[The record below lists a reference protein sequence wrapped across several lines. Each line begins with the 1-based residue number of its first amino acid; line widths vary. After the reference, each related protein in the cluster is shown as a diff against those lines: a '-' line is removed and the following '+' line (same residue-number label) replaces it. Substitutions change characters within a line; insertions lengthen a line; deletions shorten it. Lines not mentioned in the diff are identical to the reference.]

1 MSNAALEKA
10 RLAMAEKRA
19 AGEVVRLDPIEKA
32 RQNPKSL
39 RLAITAKCW
48 ECMGGGEESG
58 ARRMIRECTSAGC
71 PLHAQ
76 RPYQN
81 SENGD
86 AS

>member
-1 MSNAALEKA
+1 MQTEALKKA
-10 RLAMAEKRA
+10 RQAMADKRA
-19 AGEVVRLDPIEKA
+19 AGEIARLDPIEKA
-32 RQNPKSL
+32 SQNPRSL

-58 ARRMIRECTSAGC
+58 TRRMIRECTSAGC

-76 RPYQN
+76 RPYQRN
-81 SENGD
+81 KIGD